1 MAKKKDDHDFSTR
14 AFRVVEQA
22 TKDSETIEVETIQNE
37 GKNPNAVALGRL
49 GGLKGGKARF
59 DKLTPQQRRE
69 IAQRAV
75 HARWHHKTN
84 PH

>member
-1 MAKKKDDHDFSTR
+1 MAKKKDSDFSFR
-14 AFRVVEQA
+14 AHRVVEQA
-22 TKDSETIEVETIQNE
+22 AKDKETLQIEEIQIE
-37 GKNPNAVALGRL
+37 GKNPHAVALGKL

-69 IAQRAV
+69 IAQRAAQ
-75 HARWHHKTN
+75 ARWHHKTN